1 RRCVWHAC
9 NPGNR
14 TRKKLAGHN
23 SIYKGNKRL
32 MRRLRVLSD
41 LQSLPHVGRIGVHAA
56 SGKMAVTTI
65 RQAFKSP

>member
-1 RRCVWHAC
+1 
-9 NPGNR
+9 
-14 TRKKLAGHN
+14 
-23 SIYKGNKRL
+23 

-41 LQSLPHVGRIGVHAA
+41 LQPLPHVGRIGVHAA